1 MLLSL
6 SGYIGPPGDIL
17 DPMHRIF
24 HCPGAALRVLSFVA
38 CAVLAGCIHPPE
50 PGMLTFAV
58 WGDTPYTR
66 YEREVALDM
75 LAEQAAR
82 PLAFS
87 LHVGDLKG
95 GSTPCDDAVFADRR
109 RLLERS
115 AHPLVLLAG
124 DNDWLDCRR
133 AAAGGFDPFERLTHL
148 RGAMFGDG
156 RLDGA
161 LRPAVL
167 PGVPEHRRWRMQGLV
182 FVTLNVPGGNL
193 PDDPRSDAL
202 RTAARDWLDA
212 AFDEAER
219 TAAPAIVIAFHAS
232 PDFAAGDR
240 SPRYGWLL
248 GRIAARAASASRPV
262 LLVHGD
268 THLHR
273 ADHPLR
279 HPDDGTVLSHVM
291 RIESHGTPWLGWA
304 EVELRPG
311 QAAPFRVTP
320 HPYRRD

>member
-6 SGYIGPPGDIL
+6 SGYIGPAGDIL
-17 DPMHRIF
+17 DLMHRFF
-24 HCPGAALRVLSFVA
+24 HFLGTPLRALSFFA
-38 CAVLAGCIHPPE
+38 CTVLAGCIRPPE
-50 PGMLTFAV
+50 PGTLTFAV
-58 WGDTPYTR
+58 WGDMPYTR
-66 YEREVALDM
+66 YEREIALDM
-75 LAEQAAR
+75 LAEQTAR

-133 AAAGGFDPFERLTHL
+133 VAAGRFDPFERLSHL
-148 RGAMFGDG
+148 RGAMFGNG
-156 RLDGA
+156 GLDGA
-161 LRPAVL
+161 LRPAVQSD
-167 PGVPEHRRWRMQGLV
+167 VPEHRRWQVQGVV
-182 FVTLNVPGGNL
+182 FVTVNVPGGTL

-232 PDFAAGDR
+232 PDFAAGGR

-248 GRIAARAASASRPV
+248 GRIAGRAAVSPRPV

-268 THLHR
+268 THMHR
-273 ADHPLR
+273 VDRPMR
-279 HPDDGTVLSHVM
+279 HPETGAILSNVM
-291 RIESHGTPWLGWA
+291 RVEGHGTPWLGWA
-304 EVELRPG
+304 EVHVQPG
-311 QAAPFRVTP
+311 QAEPFRVIA